1 MRNIRLVIE
10 YDGSG
15 FFGWQYQPRRRTI
28 QGELQFAL
36 EKITGKPTTV
46 YGCSRTDSGVSAR
59 NYVAN
64 FVTGP
69 GLNPERLR
77 RAVNFHLPR
86 AILVKQAEE
95 APLDFH
101 ARYSAKGKT
110 YQYCLVRG
118 RSPLRSSQAW
128 ELRSPVDTTRMR
140 RAMRSFQGRH
150 NFRSFCHLRVPT
162 RNKTGAGPGKP
173 GLSRIAASN
182 AGDCPGFFAFCTLTR
197 LDVSEL
203 GDELLITVR
212 GNRFLYKMVRRIV
225 GAVVTYGA
233 GGITL
238 ADIRSAI
245 AGRKYKPFPTAP
257 AHGLVLDR
265 VEY

>member
-1 MRNIRLVIE
+1 LRNIRLVIE

-15 FFGWQYQPRRRTI
+15 FFGWQYQPRRRTV
-28 QGELQFAL
+28 QGELQSAL

-64 FVTGP
+64 FFTESR
-69 GLNPERLR
+69 LDPERLR
-77 RAVNFHLPR
+77 KAVNFHLPR

-95 APLDFH
+95 APPDFH

-118 RSPLRSSQAW
+118 RSPLRSPQAW
-128 ELRSPVDTTRMR
+128 ELRSPVDTARMR
-140 RAMRSFQGRH
+140 RAFKPLAGRH
-150 NFRSFCHLRVPT
+150 DFAPLCHL
-162 RNKTGAGPGKP
+162 NSPGV
-173 GLSRIAASN
+173 
-182 AGDCPGFFAFCTLTR
+182 CTLSL
-197 LDVSEL
+197 LDLSES
-203 GDELLITVR
+203 GDEILVTVR

-238 ADIRSAI
+238 ADIRASL
-245 AGRKYKPFPTAP
+245 AGRKHKPFPTAP